1 MSHIEQPGAVI
12 LSGGA
17 TPTTDYFLKPYLA
30 AQGYAVFQLDGSC
43 EPMASA
49 FDAQRCRLVVISRYA
64 SGCWFA
70 ALERLRRQGAKLVY
84 FMDDDLFDLSALQGL
99 PWRYRWKIFSQAWV
113 HRNRLL
119 RLCDEFWVS
128 TPYLAEKYARFKP
141 VMLGPLPSAQM
152 IVQKP
157 CVRVCYHGTAS
168 HPHEIAWLLP
178 VIAQVQARTEA
189 VHFELFG
196 GRDVA
201 KRFGGLP
208 RVSVLHPMGWPNYLA
223 YTASHRCDIALA
235 PLLPG
240 AFNAARG
247 PTKFYDYTRMG
258 AVGLYSDVAPY
269 RGYVHDGVDGLLL
282 ENDPERWI
290 EAILTLAQDAEKR
303 TALASAAR
311 QRLLD
316 VVHTATK

>member
-1 MSHIEQPGAVI
+1 MSQVERPGAVI

-17 TPTTDYFLKPYLA
+17 TPTADYFLKPYLE
-30 AQGYAVFQLDGSC
+30 QLGYEVSLLDGSC
-43 EPMASA
+43 EPMVSA
-49 FDAQRCRLVVISRYA
+49 FDTQRCQLVVVSRYV

-84 FMDDDLFDLSALQGL
+84 FMDDDLFDLTALQGL
-99 PWRYRWKIFSQAWV
+99 PWRYRWKIFSRAWM

-119 RLCDEFWVS
+119 RLCHEFWVS
-128 TPYLAEKYARFKP
+128 TPYLAEKYVRFKP
-141 VMLGPLPSAQM
+141 VLLGPLPSALMLAQN
-152 IVQKP
+152 P

-168 HPHEIAWLLP
+168 HQREIEWLLP

-189 VHFELFG
+189 IYFELFG

-201 KRFGGLP
+201 KRFGSQP

-258 AVGLYSDVAPY
+258 AAGLYSDMAPY
-269 RGYVHDGVDGLLL
+269 RGFVRDGVDGLLL
-282 ENDPERWI
+282 DNNPERWV
-290 EAILTLAQDAEKR
+290 EAILALAPDAEKR
-303 TALASAAR
+303 AALAAAAR

-316 VVHTATK
+316 VINTGSK

>member
-1 MSHIEQPGAVI
+1 MQHEGREFALI
-12 LSGGA
+12 LSGGQ
-17 TPTTDYFLKPYLA
+17 TPTVDYFLKPYLM
-30 AQGYAVFQLDGSC
+30 QLGYEVSLLDGSC

-64 SGCWFA
+64 SGCWFV
-70 ALERLRRQGAKLVY
+70 ALERLRLQGAKLVY

-99 PWRYRWKIFSQAWV
+99 PWRYRWKIFSRAWMY
-113 HRNRLL
+113 RNRLL

-128 TPYLAEKYARFKP
+128 TPYLAEKYAHFKP
-141 VMLGPLPSAQM
+141 VLLGPLPSAQ
-152 IVQKP
+152 IIAQQP

-168 HPHEIAWLLP
+168 HPREFEWLLP
-178 VIAQVQARTEA
+178 IIREVQARTED

-196 GRDVA
+196 GREVA
-201 KRFGGLP
+201 KLFGSLP

-235 PLLPG
+235 PLLLG

-258 AVGLYSDVAPY
+258 AAGLYSDVAPY
-269 RGYVHDGVDGLLL
+269 RGFVRDGVDGLLL
-282 ENDPERWI
+282 DNDPERWVG
-290 EAILTLAQDAEKR
+290 AILTLAQDAEKR
-303 TALASAAR
+303 AALAAAASE
-311 QRLLD
+311 RLLD
-316 VVHTATK
+316 MVNAA